1 MRDQYISGLC
11 NTLKIF
17 LNNNYNTNNNRN
29 NNKNNIFCEVFLALN
44 RKSKISK
51 KANQICMSLSKFC
64 CNFFKIAVKKFFY
77 QSILTTTM
85 F

>member
-11 NTLKIF
+11 NILKIF
-17 LNNNYNTNNNRN
+17 LNDNYNTNNNRN

-44 RKSKISK
+44 RKSKI
-51 KANQICMSLSKFC
+51 CMSLSKLYC
-64 CNFFKIAVKKFFY
+64 KVFKIAVKKFFY